1 MTDPNPKSTEHI
13 PQDPVVENALLRAA
27 LWLATKSLKRY
38 HDAKHTKVE
47 AEIDG
52 SPRFQVIVT
61 EEARQ
66 KAADA
71 IARAEGMLQ
80 GKGRGL

>member
-1 MTDPNPKSTEHI
+1 MTDSNLKSSDHV
-13 PQDPVVENALLRAA
+13 PQDPAVENALLRGA

-38 HDAKHTKVE
+38 HDAKHTKLE

-71 IARAEGMLQ
+71 ITRAEGMLQ
-80 GKGRGL
+80 GKGHGR

>member
-1 MTDPNPKSTEHI
+1 MTDPKLSEHI
-13 PQDPVVENALLRAA
+13 PQDPAVENALLRGA
-27 LWLATKSLKRY
+27 LWLVTKSLKRY
-38 HDAKHTKVE
+38 HDAKHTRVE

-52 SPRFQVIVT
+52 TPRFQVIVT

-66 KAADA
+66 KASDA
-71 IARAEGMLQ
+71 ISRAEGMLQ